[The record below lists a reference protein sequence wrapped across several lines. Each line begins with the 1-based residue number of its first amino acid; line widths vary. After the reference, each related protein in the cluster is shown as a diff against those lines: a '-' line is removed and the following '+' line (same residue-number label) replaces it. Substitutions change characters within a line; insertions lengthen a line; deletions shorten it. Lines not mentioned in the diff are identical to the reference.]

1 METIF
6 GQITTTVASSEGTII
21 LDRFDLLDRMLELKS
36 EMLAAE
42 QIRDWYKREE
52 LERKL
57 TEVKKMLKEF
67 DERRNP

>member
-1 METIF
+1 MDKL
-6 GQITTTVASSEGTII
+6 TTTVASSEGTII
-21 LDRFDLLDRMLELKS
+21 MDRFDLLDRMLELKS

-42 QIRDWYKREE
+42 QRKDWHKREE
-52 LERKL
+52 VEHKL

>member
-1 METIF
+1 MAKL
-6 GQITTTVASSEGTII
+6 TTTVASSEGTII
-21 LDRFDLLDRMLELKS
+21 MDRFDLLEFKS

-42 QIRDWYKREE
+42 QIRDWHKREE

-57 TEVKKMLKEF
+57 TEVKKILKEF

>member
-1 METIF
+1 MAKL
-6 GQITTTVASSEGTII
+6 TTTVASSEGTII
-21 LDRFDLLDRMLELKS
+21 MGRFDLFDRMLELKS

-42 QIRDWYKREE
+42 QMKDWHKREE
-52 LERKL
+52 VERKL

>member
-1 METIF
+1 MAKL
-6 GQITTTVASSEGTII
+6 TTTVASSEGTII
-21 LDRFDLLDRMLELKS
+21 MDRFDLLDRMLELKS

-57 TEVKKMLKEF
+57 TELKKMLKKF

>member
-1 METIF
+1 M
-6 GQITTTVASSEGTII
+6 
-21 LDRFDLLDRMLELKS
+21 DRFDLLDRMLELKS

-42 QIRDWYKREE
+42 QVKDLHKREE
-52 LERKL
+52 VERKL

>member
-1 METIF
+1 MEQLF
-6 GQITTTVASSEGTII
+6 V
-21 LDRFDLLDRMLELKS
+21 DRMLELKS

-42 QIRDWYKREE
+42 RIRDWHKREE

>member
-1 METIF
+1 MAKL
-6 GQITTTVASSEGTII
+6 TTTVASSEGTII
-21 LDRFDLLDRMLELKS
+21 MDRFDLLDRMLELKS

-42 QIRDWYKREE
+42 QMKDWHKREE
-52 LERKL
+52 VERKL

>member
-1 METIF
+1 MAKL
-6 GQITTTVASSEGTII
+6 TTTVASSEGTII
-21 LDRFDLLDRMLELKS
+21 VDRFDLLDRMLELKS

-42 QIRDWYKREE
+42 QMKDWHKREE
-52 LERKL
+52 VERKL

>member
-1 METIF
+1 MAKL
-6 GQITTTVASSEGTII
+6 TTTVASSEGTII
-21 LDRFDLLDRMLELKS
+21 MDRFDLLDRMLELKS

-42 QIRDWYKREE
+42 QVKDWHKREE
-52 LERKL
+52 VERKL

>member
-1 METIF
+1 MAKL
-6 GQITTTVASSEGTII
+6 TTTVARNEGTII
-21 LDRFDLLDRMLELKS
+21 MDRFDLLDRMLELKS

-42 QIRDWYKREE
+42 QMKDWHKREE
-52 LERKL
+52 VERKL

>member
-1 METIF
+1 MAKL
-6 GQITTTVASSEGTII
+6 TTTVASSEGTII
-21 LDRFDLLDRMLELKS
+21 MDRFDLLDRMLELKS

-42 QIRDWYKREE
+42 QMKDWHKREE
-52 LERKL
+52 AERKL

>member
-1 METIF
+1 MAKL
-6 GQITTTVASSEGTII
+6 TTTVASSEGTII
-21 LDRFDLLDRMLELKS
+21 MDRFDLLDRMLEFKS

-42 QIRDWYKREE
+42 QMKDWHKRKEV
-52 LERKL
+52 ERKL

>member
-1 METIF
+1 M
-6 GQITTTVASSEGTII
+6 
-21 LDRFDLLDRMLELKS
+21 DRFDLLDRMLELKS

-67 DERRNP
+67 DERRNT

>member
-1 METIF
+1 MAKL
-6 GQITTTVASSEGTII
+6 TTTVASSEGTII
-21 LDRFDLLDRMLELKS
+21 MDRFDLLDRMLELKS

-67 DERRNP
+67 DERGNP

>member
-1 METIF
+1 M
-6 GQITTTVASSEGTII
+6 
-21 LDRFDLLDRMLELKS
+21 DCFDLLDRMLELKS

-42 QIRDWYKREE
+42 QIRDWHKREE

-67 DERRNP
+67 DEHRNP